1 MSYEEPESNNLMS
14 NPRLLTAII
23 VGVIGLVS
31 IVGCVAIFF
40 IFGSRSQPP
49 TQGTK
54 VIQVTKIP
62 TSTATLTPVVSA
74 TKQPTLDPNKAAGG
88 GGGETP
94 TPDLT
99 ATFINRPQTRAAT
112 ISEIKGSVQ
121 IKSPIGGDFTTVTSN
136 ITIPAG
142 TIILTSEDSSAKIT
156 LTEGSIIRIS
166 SQTQVKIDQL
176 GGTTQNP
183 VTKLKLDFGKVWS
196 IVGGSLG
203 TGSFEVETP
212 LGVASVVG
220 SFMGT
225 ESNPTEG
232 LDIITCLEGLCKYFN
247 TKGVQTLTTLQQ
259 LIVKKDT
266 SLSAPTKMD
275 VVQINDWAPAKVAE
289 VVTLTPTPT
298 ATFTATGTR
307 TPVNTA
313 TATGTPNATSTFNA
327 QSTNTAG
334 TSTGIAQTST
344 AGANSINLTSTQNAI
359 NATNTMSAFNMT
371 STMAGNAFTSTAFAA
386 TVNANST
393 QFQATQNS
401 AATSTQVFV
410 NQTSTASSLTS
421 TAAAQPRVSV
431 SAASSV
437 SEGSYLAVTFNLTTA
452 MTTTTTINATLSGGN
467 GAQVGGS
474 TSGAVT
480 TGLTDTNCI
489 ADAVLQSQPVTT
501 TATTSMSFSVQI
513 NTGSTSTTIQ
523 VPICT
528 DTTTESND
536 TLQFVVNSV
545 SPSNVLIGTP
555 SSANVNV
562 TDVPVASIGFNPV
575 TYSVAENVSGG
586 KVTLTI
592 KTNNG
597 NVSSNTAINYAT
609 SNQTATGGA
618 SCATAGVDYIT
629 TAGTATILA
638 GSDNVTVD
646 VTICYD
652 SDNTESTETFQ
663 MTLSNFPA
671 GWNAGSN
678 PATVSILNAAPP
690 TVNLSAGT
698 YSVNESAGVVG
709 ITVQVSPTLAA
720 PATISYSTSA
730 GSATAG
736 TDYSANCI
744 ESSAFPITAPA
755 YPGSICNTAASVTL
769 PALTSSVT
777 FYLPIN
783 DDGVTESS
791 ETFSITLTGVVGGG
805 SPTPVIGSTG
815 TAVITIND
823 TAQPTISVGNVSVT
837 EANAGTT
844 PITMT
849 ATLSRAYVS
858 YGGGLF
864 GGGLTAS
871 ATYTINT
878 TTSTAL
884 TTGCVGTNCADYTA
898 TMAGSVSVVAG
909 STTNTSTIVI
919 TVNGDTIYEPDDKV
933 DVNLSAPTNATLG
946 TSTASFTITND
957 DAIPTITV
965 APPGTTTITEPTLG
979 TSTAVGDFNFTLSN
993 PSQAA
998 ITINYSTS
1006 NGTATTGYDYSS
1018 TTNTLVIPAY
1028 TTGAT
1033 TLASGT
1039 HTVAILA
1046 DSIDENNTETFTFNF
1061 SVASGSVATMAV
1073 GSTSTTIT
1081 ISPQN
1086 GSSTAPFAYVAQP
1099 NTTLTKNG
1107 TTTITIILNKDSG
1120 KTITINYSLQNG
1132 AATPCGGAATYATVG
1147 TDFNAGSGTL
1157 TYSPSYPAGATS
1169 ATLNIT
1175 TTSSSGGKC
1184 LILKLDTPVNMN
1196 AAPFSANGDTF
1207 TDISGVTTLL
1217 KAFFVAP

>member
-40 IFGSRSQPP
+40 IFGSRTQPP

-275 VVQINDWAPAKVAE
+275 TVQVNDWSPTKVSE

-327 QSTNTAG
+327 QNTNTAG

-401 AATSTQVFV
+401 AGTSTQAAA
-410 NQTSTASSLTS
+410 NLTSTSSSLTS
-421 TAAAQPRVSV
+421 TASAQSRASISV
-431 SAASSV
+431 ASSV
-437 SEGSYLAVTFNLTTA
+437 TEGNYLTFTINLSQAITS
-452 MTTTTTINATLSGGN
+452 TTTVTVTVSGGN
-467 GAQVGGS
+467 GATVGANIGS
-474 TSGAVT
+474 VT
-480 TGLTDTNCI
+480 PGGGTCI
-489 ADAVLQSQPVTT
+489 ADAMLQNQAAGSG
-501 TATTSMSFSVQI
+501 ATTSLSFPVTLTAGNTTASIQI
-513 NTGSTSTTIQ
+513 
-523 VPICT
+523 PICT
-528 DTTTESND
+528 DTFTDPND
-536 TLQFVVNSV
+536 TLQFVISSI
-545 SPSNVLIGTP
+545 SPSNVLLGTP
-555 SSANVNV
+555 SSATVNI
-562 TDVPVASIGFNPV
+562 TDSALPSIGFNPV
-575 TYSVAENVSGG
+575 TYSVAENVSTG

-597 NVSSNTAINYAT
+597 NVSSNTPIDYAT

-629 TAGTATILA
+629 AAGTATILA

-652 SDNTESTETFQ
+652 SDNTEATETFQ

-690 TVNLSAGT
+690 TVNLSSGT

-709 ITVQVSPTLAA
+709 ITVQISPTLSA
-720 PATISYSTSA
+720 PSTITYTTTA

-736 TDYSANCI
+736 TDYSATCTGA
-744 ESSAFPITAPA
+744 STLPITTGGGQCA
-755 YPGSICNTAASVTL
+755 STSSVTI
-769 PALTSSVT
+769 PALTSSAT

-791 ETFSITLTGVVGGG
+791 ETFSITLTAASASV
-805 SPTPVIGSTG
+805 SPSPVIGGTS

-823 TAQPTISVGNVSVT
+823 TAQPTISVGNTSTV
-837 EANAGTT
+837 EGNAGTT
-844 PITMT
+844 PVTMT
-849 ATLSRAYVS
+849 VTLSRAYVS
-858 YGGGLF
+858 YAGGIFAGT
-864 GGGLTAS
+864 GLTAS
-871 ATYTINT
+871 ASYTVSAVSPT
-878 TTSTAL
+878 T
-884 TTGCVGTNCADYTA
+884 TTGCTPNPDCVDYTGTSTGTVNVA
-898 TMAGSVSVVAG
+898 AG

-919 TVNGDTIYEPDDKV
+919 TVNGDTIYEPDET
-933 DVNLSAPTNATLG
+933 VNVTLSSPTNATLG
-946 TSTASFTITND
+946 TSTALFTITND

-965 APPGTTTITEPTLG
+965 TAPTANIGEPTLG
-979 TSTAVGDFNFTLSN
+979 STADVGNFTFALSN
-993 PSQAA
+993 SSQAA
-998 ITINYSTS
+998 ITLNYSTS
-1006 NGTATTGYDYSS
+1006 NGTAVAGYDYSS
-1018 TTNTLVIPAY
+1018 ASSTMTISTY
-1028 TTGAT
+1028 TTTAT
-1033 TLASGT
+1033 LTSAT
-1039 HTVAILA
+1039 HGVKILA
-1046 DSIDENNTETFTFNF
+1046 DSIDENNETFTVNF
-1061 SVASGSVATMAV
+1061 SVASGSVATLA
-1073 GSTSTTIT
+1073 GSSSTTFTIT
-1081 ISPQN
+1081 TQN

-1132 AATPCGGAATYATVG
+1132 ADPSCRPGATSATVG
-1147 TDFNAGSGTL
+1147 TDFNAASGTL
-1157 TYSPSYPAGATS
+1157 TFNPAYPSGATS

-1175 TTSSSGGKC
+1175 TTASSGGKC

-1196 AAPFSANGDTF
+1196 ATTPFSANGDDYVTNSGY
-1207 TDISGVTTLL
+1207 TSISGSTLL